1 MSEAVQVDAIAA
13 CRLFVQSQPTSIDEP
28 AIRSLFGSV
37 VLGSMDQVADAMGVA
52 AKTVRN
58 TWRRDGMPGEAKR
71 GTLKSNKFPLAEI
84 IIWHLRKLEKA
95 SIARGK
101 DEYTDRKRAAET
113 ASAEIDAKR
122 KQREFE
128 RQEGQWLNLEHVRSQ
143 WNSMLSVLS
152 NDIMG
157 IPRDVAPVLCKKCA
171 GLAGTELTHQIR
183 LSLTRASEREVQPL
197 EVNGHGQ
204 EQNCSSG
211 LNGHA
216 GAGEVAPR

>member
-1 MSEAVQVDAIAA
+1 MSEVVQVDAIAA
-13 CRLFVQSQPTSIDEP
+13 CRLFIQSQPMSIDEP
-28 AIRSLFGSV
+28 AIRSLFGGV

-71 GTLKSNKFPLAEI
+71 GTIKANKFPLAEI
-84 IIWHLRKLEKA
+84 VIWHLRKLEKA
-95 SIARGK
+95 AAARGK

-113 ASAEIDAKR
+113 MSAEIDAQR

-128 RQEGQWLNLEHVRSQ
+128 RQEGQWMAIEHVRSQ
-143 WNSMLSVLS
+143 WNAALGILS

-157 IPRDVAPVLCKKCA
+157 IPRDITPVLCKKCSSNA
-171 GLAGTELTHQIR
+171 GGEITHQLR
-183 LSLTRASEREVQPL
+183 LALTRVSERQISDL
-197 EVNGHGQ
+197 EVNGNGQ
-204 EQNCSSG
+204 GQNGSRG
-211 LNGHA
+211 INGHS